1 MDLEHIVL
9 SEKSE
14 AEKGKDCK
22 TSLTGGISECQTPKN
37 RKQNGECKGGGRWGI
52 GQVLFMGTDL
62 Q

>member
-37 RKQNGECKGGGRWGI
+37 RKQNGECKG
-52 GQVLFMGTDL
+52 
-62 Q
+62 